1 MTMQSFRRDFLKG
14 CTALAGPSLMARQS
28 AASRTRP
35 NVVYIHSHD
44 TGRYLEPYGH
54 AVPAPNL
61 MRLAREGV
69 LFRRAFCAAPT
80 CSPSRAA
87 LLTGLCPHSNGMLGL
102 SHTGFSLYDYSRH
115 LAPTLRKAGYAS
127 ALGGVHHIGGDPA
140 AVYDRLLR
148 PKSNLAQDV
157 WPGAVEF
164 LNSRPKQPFF
174 LDVGFQETHR
184 MRGPFHP
191 PGPREDERYCLP
203 PATIPDTPQTRRDM
217 AGFKA
222 SARIMD
228 AAAGEILQA
237 LERAGLAGN
246 TLVISTT
253 DHGIPFPGMKC
264 NLTDHGL
271 GVSLIVRGPGGFSG
285 GKVCDSM
292 VSHVDLFPTICELLE
307 IEAPG
312 WLQGKSMMPL
322 IRGAAKEINDQI
334 FGEVTYHASYEPQRA
349 VRTQR
354 WKYIRRFGDRSRPVL
369 PNCDDGL
376 SKELWLENGWRE
388 RRVDSEQLY
397 DLVFDPNEMRNL
409 AGNHSSESTL
419 NEMRTRLER
428 WMQATNDPLLKGPV
442 KPPPGATNI
451 VDPDRTSTHEKGAR
465 P

>member
-1 MTMQSFRRDFLKG
+1 MDLKLTPRRSFLKSWA
-14 CTALAGPSLMARQS
+14 TLAGPSMAAPQL
-28 AASRTRP
+28 ASQRTRP
-35 NVVYIHSHD
+35 NIVYVHSHD

-87 LLTGLCPHSNGMLGL
+87 LLTGMCPHNNGMLGL
-102 SHTGFSLYDYSRH
+102 AHTGFSLNDYSRH
-115 LAPTLRKAGYAS
+115 LAPTLRKAGYTAVL
-127 ALGGVHHIGGDPA
+127 AGVHHVGGDPA
-140 AVYDRLLR
+140 TVYDRWLK
-148 PKSNLAQDV
+148 PKSNQAADV

-164 LNSRPKQPFF
+164 LKSRPKQPFF

-184 MRGPFHP
+184 MFGPFHP
-191 PGPREDERYCLP
+191 PGPKEDERYCLP

-237 LERAGLAGN
+237 LEGAGLAGN

-253 DHGIPFPGMKC
+253 DHGIPFPAMKC

-271 GVSLIVRGPGGFSG
+271 GVSLIIRGPGGFSG

-292 VSHVDLFPTICELLE
+292 VSHMDLFPTICELLE

-312 WLQGKSMMPL
+312 WLQGRSMMPL
-322 IRGAAKEINDQI
+322 IRGDATEINEQL
-334 FGEVTYHASYEPQRA
+334 FGEVTYHASYEPLRS
-349 VRTQR
+349 VRTHR
-354 WKYIRRFGDRSRPVL
+354 WKYIRRFDGRSRPVL

-376 SKELWLENGWRE
+376 SKEYWLKQGWRE
-388 RRVDSEQLY
+388 QRVETERLY
-397 DLVFDPNEMRNL
+397 DLLFDPNEMHNL
-409 AGNHSSESTL
+409 AGDVSLETTL
-419 NEMRTRLER
+419 NDMRARLDR
-428 WMQATNDPLLKGPV
+428 WMRQTDDPLLKGPV
-442 KPPPGATNI
+442 KPPTTARNL
-451 VDPDRTSTHEKGAR
+451 VDHGTDLDP
-465 P
+465 